1 VESIFSK
8 VYFYSCRV
16 SPICAYLLVGK
27 SSFLRASRRLSV
39 RALLSAA
46 SSSSSSAD
54 RTVALSPPS
63 RVDRNENETGA
74 ALAGRAVPPVS
85 FAADFRAYT
94 V

>member
-1 VESIFSK
+1 MESIFSK

-16 SPICAYLLVGK
+16 SPIRAYLLVGK